1 MNEILSDEKE
11 LNNKTNDKLAKEIRE
26 LQLRLQ
32 EAEDT
37 LAAIQ
42 NGEIDA
48 IVTQGPENPAVY
60 TLEGADYLYRSLIQ
74 EMSEGVATLTSDGT
88 IFYSNTQLSSLIQM
102 PLEQISGQKLKDF
115 ILPNDLETFQTIFQ
129 AGLSGNGTGEITIQ
143 SVDGT
148 LIPVMVSIKTLK
160 DLGVYAVITNL
171 SEHKHHE
178 ELKKAQNELKKTFKN
193 INQLNRTLV
202 ALRDSSYAMMH
213 AIDEDFYLDEVCR
226 IIVEDCGHSMVWI
239 GFTEEE
245 SKKVIP
251 VAYSGFEEDYLRTLN
266 ITWDDTEHGR
276 GPTGTAIRTGKPS
289 ICENMQI
296 DPKFKPWREEAIK
309 RGYASSI
316 CIPIMNTEKVFGAL
330 TIYSE
335 ETNPFS
341 EDEKILLDELADDIA
356 YGISSIR
363 LKVEHDNA
371 EIAVQKSL
379 IDVQRSNAELQ
390 QFAYVASHDLREPLR
405 MITSF
410 LQLLERRYSNKLD
423 KDANEF
429 IGFAVDGAKRLDDM
443 INDLLSY
450 SQVTRKEMEFNTI
463 NSEQILEQS
472 LINLKVPIDENNAI
486 VTHDSLPIIVGDA
499 NLLVQ
504 LFQNLIGNAIKYH
517 GANIPKIHISAINE
531 GNHAKFSVK
540 DNGIGIDTGHL
551 ERIFTIFQRLHSK
564 EEYEGTGI
572 GLAIVQK
579 IVHQHKGKIWVESE
593 LGKGSTFYFTIPINV
608 PPLN

>member
-1 MNEILSDEKE
+1 MTEILSDEME
-11 LNNKTNDKLAKEIRE
+11 LNNKTNAELVKEIRE

-37 LAAIQ
+37 LNAIQ

-60 TLEGADYLYRSLIQ
+60 TLEGADYLYRGLIQ

-88 IFYSNTQLSSLIQM
+88 IFYSNAQLSSLIQM
-102 PLEQISGQKLKDF
+102 PLEQISGKKLKDF
-115 ILPNDLETFQTIFQ
+115 ILPNDLETFQAIFQ

-148 LIPVMVSIKTLK
+148 LIPVMVSIKILK

-178 ELKKAQNELKKTFKN
+178 ELKRAQNELKKTFKN
-193 INQLNRTLV
+193 VNQLNRTLV

-213 AIDEDFYLDEVCR
+213 ATDEDFYLDEVCR

-266 ITWDDTEHGR
+266 ITWDDTEHGL

-289 ICENMQI
+289 ICENMHI

-330 TIYSE
+330 TIYSK

-341 EDEKILLDELADDIA
+341 EDEKRLLDELADDIA
-356 YGISSIR
+356 YGISTIR

-410 LQLLERRYSNKLD
+410 LQLLERRYSDQLD
-423 KDANEF
+423 DDAEEF
-429 IGFAVDGAKRLDDM
+429 IGFAVDGAKRLDTM

-450 SQVTRKEMEFNTI
+450 SKVTRKEIEFN
-463 NSEQILEQS
+463 NADSEQILEQA
-472 LINLKVPIDENNAI
+472 LINLKVPIEENNAI
-486 VTHDSLPIIVGDA
+486 ITHDPLPNIDGDA

-504 LFQNLIGNAIKYH
+504 LFQNLIGNAIKYQSK
-517 GANIPKIHISAINE
+517 NNPQIHISAIKEEN
-531 GNHAKFSVK
+531 NYKFSIK
-540 DNGIGIDTGHL
+540 DNGIGISPEHL
-551 ERIFTIFQRLHSK
+551 ERIFTIFQRLHTK
-564 EEYEGTGI
+564 DEYEGTGI
-572 GLAIVQK
+572 GLAIAQK
-579 IVHQHKGKIWVESE
+579 IVHQHGGQIWVQSE
-593 LGKGSTFYFTIPINV
+593 PGKGSTFYFTIPINDF
-608 PPLN
+608 N